1 MSLTEKIASDMKE
14 AMKSQDA
21 ERLSTL
27 RMAKAAMMNEQNKK
41 GAGYQLTEEE
51 AMKTIQSL
59 VKQRKDAYDQYMNA
73 GRSDLAEK
81 EMAEMKV
88 LEGYLPQAATPEQ
101 IVAAVESA
109 VSETGAS
116 SMKDMGTVMKAAVAK
131 LQGLTVDG
139 KLVSETVKAKL
150 Q

>member
-1 MSLTEKIASDMKE
+1 MSLTERIANDMKE

-21 ERLSTL
+21 DRLSTL
-27 RMAKAAMMNEQNKK
+27 RMTKAAMMNEQNKK

-51 AMKTIQSL
+51 AIKTIQSL
-59 VKQRKDAYDQYMNA
+59 VKQRRDAYDQYMAA
-73 GRSDLAEK
+73 GRSDLADK
-81 EMAEMKV
+81 EMSEMKM
-88 LEGYLPQAATPEQ
+88 LEGYLPQAATLEE
-101 IVAAVESA
+101 IAAAIDAAIE
-109 VSETGAS
+109 ETGAS